1 MNPEE
6 TILPEVRCT
15 ETQLIWVFL
24 HSCFFSAEK
33 LVCLLLFLV
42 SKDILNGWLKINYSL
57 TRNNLCII
65 GIV

>member
-1 MNPEE
+1 MHRN
-6 TILPEVRCT
+6 TADLGFSSFMF
-15 ETQLIWVFL
+15 FL
-24 HSCFFSAEK
+24 VEK

-42 SKDILNGWLKINYSL
+42 SKDILNGWLKINYAL